1 VNEDEKYIQRCI
13 DLAYLGQGKVAPNP
27 MVGCVIVKDGIII
40 GEGYHENF
48 GGSHAEI
55 NAIRNVGNDAAIQ
68 GATIY
73 VSLEP
78 CTHFGKTPP
87 CTLAILALKPKRVVI
102 GSRDTNPSVAGKGID
117 RLKREGIEV
126 VEGVL
131 EEECRALNKRFF
143 TFHEKRRP
151 YVILK
156 WAQTKDGFLD
166 RNREDDEV
174 GIHWISSPE
183 TKVLVH
189 KWRSEEQGI
198 LVGRNTI
205 LNHNPSLTVREF
217 SGSNPT
223 RIVID
228 SNLKLSKD
236 VGVFSNEAPT
246 LVFNRVKNAQEGS
259 TEWIK
264 ISETSTKLILEELY
278 KRNILSVLVE
288 GGSRTLQY
296 FIIDNVWDEARVIVS
311 DTLFKEGMR
320 APVLT
325 KTPMRSHPF
334 GPTDTIYYYQ
344 RK

>member
-1 VNEDEKYIQRCI
+1 
-13 DLAYLGQGKVAPNP
+13 

-68 GATIY
+68 GATIF

-87 CTLAILALKPKRVVI
+87 CTLAILALKPKRLVI

-126 VEGVL
+126 VEGIL

-205 LNHNPSLTVREF
+205 LNDNPSLTVREF

>member
-1 VNEDEKYIQRCI
+1 
-13 DLAYLGQGKVAPNP
+13 

-48 GGSHAEI
+48 AGSHAEI

-68 GATIY
+68 GATIF

-87 CTLAILALKPKRVVI
+87 CTLAILALKPKRLVI

-126 VEGVL
+126 VEGIL

-205 LNHNPSLTVREF
+205 LNDNPSLTVREF